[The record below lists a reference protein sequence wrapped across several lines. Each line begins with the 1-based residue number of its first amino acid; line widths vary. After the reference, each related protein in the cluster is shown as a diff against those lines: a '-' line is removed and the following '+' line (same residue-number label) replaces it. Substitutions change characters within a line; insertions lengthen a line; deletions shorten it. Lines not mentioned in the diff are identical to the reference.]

1 MASVLICAGLERD
14 VICARKKLL
23 AGNPDL
29 SAVIFTNCK
38 QWDDP
43 GLESVVPTAV
53 ELVQQDRQDQLR
65 PDSTVLVVG
74 IPNVGKSTVG

>member
-1 MASVLICAGLERD
+1 M
-14 VICARKKLL
+14 
-23 AGNPDL
+23 
-29 SAVIFTNCK
+29 IFTNCK

-53 ELVQQDRQDQLR
+53 ELVQRDRQDQLR

-74 IPNVGKSTVG
+74 IPNVGKSTVGSPLSRTELEILLFAGDKQATVC

>member
-1 MASVLICAGLERD
+1 M
-14 VICARKKLL
+14 
-23 AGNPDL
+23 
-29 SAVIFTNCK
+29 IFTNCK

-53 ELVQQDRQDQLR
+53 ELVQRYRQDQLR
-65 PDSTVLVVG
+65 PDSTVLAVG